1 MIHRALD
8 PAGPLFHLSG
18 RGQRMGSLG
27 LPSRVKYDERRWQS
41 QRLFTKNAK
50 LKSVRLWSY
59 SEVEV
64 D

>member
-1 MIHRALD
+1 
-8 PAGPLFHLSG
+8 
-18 RGQRMGSLG
+18 MGSPG